1 VSARLEVR
9 ALTAGYPGRDV
20 LRDIDLEVE
29 GGEILGVLG
38 ANGSGKTTLLRCLA
52 ARLAPRAGS
61 VIVDGSP
68 LRGMGPRQLAR
79 RLAVVP
85 QEYELPAGF
94 TVAEIVEMGRNPYLG
109 HLGGATAADE
119 AAIEGALAAL
129 GLASLRRRQ
138 VQELSGGE
146 RQMTVL
152 AMALAQQPGLLLLDE
167 PTSHL
172 DFRHQ
177 TRIMEAIRDL
187 ADREGLAVIAVL
199 HDLGLAA
206 RHCDRVALLRSGE
219 LLACGP
225 PEQLL
230 TTALLR
236 ACYGVTPAF
245 LDAGALAAAEPGEGG
260 RGASSPAGATGATG
274 ATARCGGRPRV
285 EWRRP
290 RHSLSREDAITT
302 ERPQVGRASDGRGPR
317 AAFTDMAAT
326 VLAGLEIPVIDAE
339 ARRSARRRQQQLL
352 KPLGSLGRLETLAVE
367 LAGMT
372 GGDLDRLRRAAF
384 LVFAAD
390 HGVAA
395 RGVSAYPAE
404 VTAQMV
410 RSFLRGWAAIS
421 VLARGDGADLRV
433 VDVGVGPPLDALLAG
448 CSTEMLVRAR
458 VRSGSRD
465 LTREPALRPDEVA
478 EAIAVGRAQLAA
490 AAGRGAGI
498 VGLGEMGIGNTTA
511 AAAVVA
517 AILGSEAAAVTGPGT
532 GIDAAKVA
540 AKAELIAAAL
550 RLHLPDPTDPLDV
563 LAKVGGLEIA
573 ALAGAILEGAVRRIP
588 IVLDGFI
595 TAAAAL
601 AAVAL
606 APRCADY
613 LIASHR
619 SPEPGHDLALAR
631 LGLRPLLDLGLRLG
645 EASGAAVAMPVIRAA
660 ARLHVEMATFE
671 QAGVSG
677 VSP

>member
-1 VSARLEVR
+1 M
-9 ALTAGYPGRDV
+9 P
-20 LRDIDLEVE
+20 
-29 GGEILGVLG
+29 
-38 ANGSGKTTLLRCLA
+38 
-52 ARLAPRAGS
+52 
-61 VIVDGSP
+61 
-68 LRGMGPRQLAR
+68 PRQLAR

-94 TVAEIVEMGRNPYLG
+94 TVAEIVEMGRTS
-109 HLGGATAADE
+109 HLGPMGRATAADE

-129 GLASLRRRQ
+129 GLAALRRRQ

-146 RQMTVL
+146 RQLTVL
-152 AMALAQQPGLLLLDE
+152 AMALAQQAGLLLLDE

-225 PEQLL
+225 PQQLL
-230 TTALLR
+230 TAGLLR
-236 ACYGVTPAF
+236 ACYGVIPAF
-245 LDAGALAAAEPGEGG
+245 LDE
-260 RGASSPAGATGATG
+260 GASGVTGA
-274 ATARCGGRPRV
+274 
-285 EWRRP
+285 
-290 RHSLSREDAITT
+290 
-302 ERPQVGRASDGRGPR
+302 GP
-317 AAFTDMAAT
+317 T
-326 VLAGLEIPVIDAE
+326 VLAGLEIPAIDAE
-339 ARRSARRRQQQLL
+339 ARRRARRRQQQLL
-352 KPLGSLGRLETLAVE
+352 KPPGSLGRLETLAVD

-372 GGDLDRLRRAAF
+372 GGDLDRLQRVAF

-410 RSFLRGWAAIS
+410 RSFVRGWAAIS
-421 VLARGDGADLRV
+421 VLARGEGADLRV
-433 VDVGVGPPLDALLAG
+433 IDVGVGPPLDALLAG

-465 LTREPALRPDEVA
+465 LTREPALRPAEVA
-478 EAIAVGRAQLAA
+478 EAIAIGRAQLAA

-498 VGLGEMGIGNTTA
+498 LGLGEMGIGNTTS

-573 ALAGAILEGAVRRIP
+573 ALTGAILEGAARRMP

-677 VSP
+677 ASP

>member
-1 VSARLEVR
+1 MSVRLAVCG
-9 ALTAGYPGRDV
+9 LTAGYPGRDV
-20 LRDIDLEVE
+20 LRGIDLEVE

-52 ARLAPRAGS
+52 ARLAPQAGS
-61 VIVDGSP
+61 VTVDGSS
-68 LRGMGPRQLAR
+68 LRGMPPRQLAR

-94 TVAEIVEMGRNPYLG
+94 TVAEIVEMGRTP
-109 HLGGATAADE
+109 HLGRMGRATAADE

-129 GLASLRRRQ
+129 GLAALRRRQ

-146 RQMTVL
+146 RQLTVL
-152 AMALAQQPGLLLLDE
+152 AMALAQQAGLLLLDE

-225 PEQLL
+225 PQQLL
-230 TTALLR
+230 TAGLLR
-236 ACYGVTPAF
+236 ACYGVIPAF
-245 LDAGALAAAEPGEGG
+245 LDAERSDSGAASSL
-260 RGASSPAGATGATG
+260 RGA
-274 ATARCGGRPRV
+274 
-285 EWRRP
+285 
-290 RHSLSREDAITT
+290 
-302 ERPQVGRASDGRGPR
+302 GP
-317 AAFTDMAAT
+317 T
-326 VLAGLEIPVIDAE
+326 VLAGLEIPAIDAE
-339 ARRSARRRQQQLL
+339 ARRRARRRQQQLL
-352 KPLGSLGRLETLAVE
+352 KPPGSLGRLETLAVE

-372 GGDLDRLRRAAF
+372 GGDFDRLQRVAF

-390 HGVAA
+390 HGVVA

-421 VLARGDGADLRV
+421 VLARGEGADLRV
-433 VDVGVGPPLDALLAG
+433 IDVGVGPPLDALLAG

-465 LTREPALRPDEVA
+465 LTREPALRPAEVA
-478 EAIAVGRAQLAA
+478 EAIAIGRAQLAA

-498 VGLGEMGIGNTTA
+498 LGLGDMGIGNTTS

-540 AKAELIAAAL
+540 AKAELVAAAL

-573 ALAGAILEGAVRRIP
+573 ALTGAILEGAAQRMP

-677 VSP
+677 ASP

>member
-1 VSARLEVR
+1 MSVRLAVR
-9 ALTAGYPGRDV
+9 GLSAGYPGRDV

-52 ARLAPRAGS
+52 AQLAPRAGS
-61 VIVDGSP
+61 VTVDGSP

-85 QEYELPAGF
+85 QQYELPAGF
-94 TVAEIVEMGRNPYLG
+94 TVAELVEMGRNPYLG
-109 HLGGATAADE
+109 HLGRATAADE
-119 AAIEGALAAL
+119 AAVEGALAAL
-129 GLASLRRRQ
+129 GVAALRRRQ

-177 TRIMEAIRDL
+177 TRSMEAIRDL

-230 TTALLR
+230 TAALLR

-245 LDAGALAAAEPGEGG
+245 LDAAVFTAAEPGEGG
-260 RGASSPAGATGATG
+260 GLRVRGGAPAAA
-274 ATARCGGRPRV
+274 ARCGGRPPAA
-285 EWRRP
+285 WRRP

-302 ERPQVGRASDGRGPR
+302 ERPQVGRARDGRGPR

-326 VLAGLEIPVIDAE
+326 VLAGLEIPAIDAE
-339 ARRSARRRQQQLL
+339 ARRIARRRQQQLL
-352 KPLGSLGRLETLAVE
+352 KPPGSLGRLETLAVE

-372 GGDLDRLRRAAF
+372 GGDLDRLQRVAF

-404 VTAQMV
+404 VTGQMV

-421 VLARGDGADLRV
+421 VLARADGADLRV
-433 VDVGVGPPLDALLAG
+433 VDVGIGPPLDALLAG

-550 RLHLPDPTDPLDV
+550 RLHAPDPTDPLDV

-573 ALAGAILEGAVRRIP
+573 ALTGAILEGAARRIP